1 MSKKKKISKILICSL
16 SVISII
22 AMLTLSA
29 FAAAPSGFTDSGESD
44 SLTDSD
50 WRIYV
55 YADSVSFN
63 GTTYNRNSNVNYF
76 TIRYDTITGGSTSL
90 TATSSSIIIF
100 DCSSNVN
107 NVVWENLDNGA
118 VRNYSINNNE
128 YFTINTSSITFH
140 IGINAP
146 SPEPLEK
153 TFAIQF
159 YNNDT
164 YYSSIKV
171 SGMSNDETT
180 FSSISSIKYGNTE
193 VYSNGS
199 WVSGYSSTIQY
210 TSETPPDITTLNS
223 DLGGIVTFSTQYREP
238 NFWDGVMA
246 AVSSLMTNIGTTA
259 NAIVQN
265 EYLSIFCLVLPLL
278 SLAVGLLVRMK
289 NNG

>member
-22 AMLTLSA
+22 AMLSLSA
-29 FAAAPSGFTDSGESD
+29 FAATYGNSDSGTINGQGYLVFQGATHSFSTSMSYHPD
-44 SLTDSD
+44 SNDDCGVNFDNSD
-50 WRIYV
+50 WITLY
-55 YADSVSFN
+55 
-63 GTTYNRNSNVNYF
+63 GTS
-76 TIRYDTITGGSTSL
+76 TIDLYLISGATFGSTEL
-90 TATSSSIIIF
+90 HNGDIIKAYSQNDYDITF
-100 DCSSNVN
+100 
-107 NVVWENLDNGA
+107 NVVIVN
-118 VRNYSINNNE
+118 
-128 YFTINTSSITFH
+128 
-140 IGINAP
+140 P
-146 SPEPLEK
+146 QPLEK
-153 TFAIQF
+153 TYAIQF

-171 SGMSNDETT
+171 SGISNDETT

-193 VYSNGS
+193 VYVNGS

-210 TSETPPDITTLNS
+210 TSETAPDITTLNS
-223 DLGGIVTFSTQYREP
+223 ELGGIVTFSTQYREP